1 MSSGDAKRELAM
13 KLGADE
19 YINSS
24 KEDAAKALVARGGAK
39 VIMLTAP
46 SPKAIETLLPAL
58 GVNGTLLILALM
70 PENAS
75 INVCECANLAL
86 IQRIGDG

>member
-46 SPKAIETLLPAL
+46 SPKAIAALLPAL
-58 GVNGTLLILALM
+58 TTDGQLVLAGMAQDTGEIPLS
-70 PENAS
+70 A
-75 INVCECANLAL
+75 
-86 IQRIGDG
+86 